1 MSTISTGLQHTEAPH
16 RTQIDSSHH
25 LEPRSAL
32 SGDPQ
37 AAASLRAPRSQT
49 ADRAVEEQEGGEVQV
64 LGDGWT
70 DCQSLPSESKIQ
82 EQS

>member
-1 MSTISTGLQHTEAPH
+1 MSTIHTGLQQTEAPH
-16 RTQIDSSHH
+16 STQIDSSHH
-25 LEPRSAL
+25 LEPHPAL

-37 AAASLRAPRSQT
+37 AAASLRAPRSKT